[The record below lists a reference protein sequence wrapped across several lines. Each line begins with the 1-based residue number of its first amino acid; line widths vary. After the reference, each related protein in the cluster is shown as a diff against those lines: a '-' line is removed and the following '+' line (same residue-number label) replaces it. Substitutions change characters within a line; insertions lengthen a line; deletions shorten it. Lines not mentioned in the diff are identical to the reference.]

1 MSTIGL
7 ISRTA
12 IFAFTWVILTEGT
25 LDSWVVGLPAI
36 VIALFVDYRLSQ
48 GDRIRWSLFGL
59 TVYTLSFLKFSI
71 IGGLDVVWRA
81 YHPRMPLSPA
91 IIEYP
96 LRLSSSSARQLFMS
110 TVSLLPGT
118 LSVEI
123 GEKKMIIHVLDARR
137 PFDQELKLIEAR
149 VGAVFRF
156 DP

>member
-7 ISRTA
+7 ISRTV
-12 IFAFTWVILTEGT
+12 IFAFTWIVLTKGA
-25 LDSWVVGLPAI
+25 LDSWVVGLPTI
-36 VIALFVDYRLSQ
+36 VIALFIDYRLSR
-48 GDRIRWSLFGL
+48 GERNRWSLIGL
-59 TVYTLSFLKFSI
+59 IVYILSFLKFSI

-96 LRLSSSSARQLFMS
+96 LRLRSLSARQLFMS

-123 GEKKMIIHVLDARR
+123 GEKNLIVHVLDARR
-137 PFDQELKLIEAR
+137 PFDQELKLIESR
-149 VGAVFRF
+149 VAAIFRF